1 MRIGFRNVHGEIR
14 RILDGVI
21 SIRGQP
27 HQISAAALHLYHVA
41 DRLLKQVRLRQDAD
55 NKCPVFNQRDGSMLE
70 FSGSISL

>member
-27 HQISAAALHLYHVA
+27 HQISAPALHLYHVA
-41 DRLLKQVRLRQDAD
+41 DGLLEQIRLCQHTD
-55 NKCPVFNQRDGSMLE
+55 NKRSVFNQRDGSMLE
-70 FSGSISL
+70 FSGSIGL